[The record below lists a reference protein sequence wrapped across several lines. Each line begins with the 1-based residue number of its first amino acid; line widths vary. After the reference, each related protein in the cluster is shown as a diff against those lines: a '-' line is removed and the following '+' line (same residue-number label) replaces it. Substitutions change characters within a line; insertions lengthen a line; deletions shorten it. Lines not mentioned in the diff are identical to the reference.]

1 MSKEKDF
8 AIDIENE
15 STLRIIIRLSK
26 IYVFEIVFR
35 AYKDGDP
42 FSFMVLWK
50 KRKMV
55 MSGLSDYRKEKSDYI
70 IHKPEQ
76 KS

>member
-8 AIDIENE
+8 AIDIENK
-15 STLRIIIRLSK
+15 STLRILIRLSK
-26 IYVFEIVFR
+26 IYVFDIVFR
-35 AYKDGDP
+35 DYGNGDP

-50 KRKMV
+50 KRKV
-55 MSGLSDYRKEKSDYI
+55 MPGLSDYRKEKSDYI